1 MTPTTTAAPRL
12 LLVAI
17 SLILSLASRRA
28 AADTFTE
35 AVQAQCEAILL
46 KASEPKGIAA
56 ALPEAQQL
64 ADFAVAW
71 ASDRQL
77 VAVGWAEG
85 TRHLLVAA
93 GQDRVTDLGDLGR
106 SPELCVELGLLLDQA
121 DRPGGAIALGQRLVA
136 QRQDAVAAYPT
147 LAAALC
153 VVHDEPWTRRI
164 NENAVKAPDPLAI
177 FDYFVRNA
185 SRLKLDPAK
194 TPAALLVHVV
204 DVTEDI
210 PQLEW
215 ALATYGR
222 NPAPGERFFEIKYD
236 YDAFRR
242 GVPKKVTEA
251 GNYRLESIKQHGGV
265 CADQAYFA
273 ESVGKAAGVPTCYV
287 VASGADVAHAWIGFL
302 DTRRRGGWDFNNGRY
317 EAYQNLRGQV
327 VSPQTRGKIA
337 DADIGLLGGLMA
349 ASLDEVRATSGAA
362 LAIVRLS
369 QTPGRPSRF
378 EPPATMEGVPMTA
391 TRKKARTAGVDDR
404 LDLLKTTMTACAS
417 VPRGWH
423 AVEVLAQQGELSRS
437 HLDEWAQ
444 AVERMCGSVFPDF
457 SFDTLI
463 VLLGTEKDADAQSR
477 MWDWAYAR
485 YRTRPDLASAARFA
499 QARLWDRNERPDLSW
514 IAYEEVVKNFLN
526 DGPMCVQA
534 LREMRRLL
542 QKNGKADSFLR
553 YVEDAAKRVKAPGTM
568 AGEFQTQSNHY
579 KIHAML
585 ADELDGAG
593 RSGEAAKIR
602 EKVGIRK

>member
-1 MTPTTTAAPRL
+1 MTPRL
-12 LLVAI
+12 LLVSI
-17 SLILSLASRRA
+17 CLLLTLACRTASADPFTDAVRA
-28 AADTFTE
+28 R
-35 AVQAQCEAILL
+35 CEAILL
-46 KASEPKGIAA
+46 KASEPKGITA

-64 ADFAVAW
+64 ADFTLAW

-85 TRHLLVAA
+85 TRNLLVAST
-93 GQDRVTDLGDLGR
+93 QDRVTDLGALGR
-106 SPELCVELGLLLDQA
+106 SPELCVELGLLLDHA
-121 DRPGGAIALGQRLVA
+121 DRPGGAIALGERLVA
-136 QRQDAVAAYPT
+136 ERPDAVVAYPT
-147 LAAALC
+147 LGAALC
-153 VVHDEPWTRRI
+153 VVHDEPLTRRI
-164 NENAVKAPDPLAI
+164 NENTVKAPDPVAI

-185 SRLKLDPAK
+185 GQLKLDPAK

-210 PQLEW
+210 QQMQW

-222 NPAPGERFFEIKYD
+222 NPAPGERFFEIEYD
-236 YDAFRR
+236 YDSFLK
-242 GVPKKVTEA
+242 GTTKKVTQA
-251 GNYRLESIKQHGGV
+251 GNYRLESIKKHGGV

-273 ESVGKAAGVPTCYV
+273 ESVGKAAGIPTCYV
-287 VASGADVAHAWIGFL
+287 VASGADVAHAWIGYL
-302 DTRRRGGWDFNNGRY
+302 ETRRRGGWDFNNGRY

-327 VSPQTRGKIA
+327 VSPQTREKIA

-369 QTPGRPSRF
+369 DTPGRPRRF
-378 EPPATMEGVPMTA
+378 EPAATLEGVPMTA
-391 TRKKARTAGVDDR
+391 TRKKARTANINDR
-404 LDLLKTTMTACAS
+404 LDLIKTAMTACAP
-417 VPRGWH
+417 VPRAWH
-423 AVEVLAQQGELSRS
+423 AVEVLAQQGELNRS
-437 HLDEWAQ
+437 HLDEWSQ
-444 AVERMCGSVFPDF
+444 AVERMCGSIFPDF
-457 SFDTLI
+457 SFDTLS
-463 VLLGTEKDADAQSR
+463 VLLGTEQDADAQSR
-477 MWDWAYAR
+477 MWDWAYTR
-485 YRTRPDLASAARFA
+485 YRARPDLASLVRFA

-542 QKNGKADSFLR
+542 QKNGNADGFLR
-553 YVEDAAKRVKAPGTM
+553 YVEDAAKRVKAPGAM

-585 ADELDGAG
+585 ADELERAG
-593 RSGEAAKIR
+593 RANEAAKIR